1 MASSTTTATEELEG
15 LRAAVHEAQRRV
27 TEAEAAALQGR
38 RRLER
43 ARGPLLAY
51 FEQLG
56 AGEIEADPEEE
67 RGLRAAV
74 TEAQSHVSTR
84 PVLVDGATV
93 DFTPVDD
100 EAEARLE
107 GARRALEDRQNELYA
122 YAGENVGALLDA
134 RVPNS
139 LAVAARL
146 REALEALVAVDGEW
160 SREIGAYR
168 GLLALRSS
176 PRRFLDARTLSGRRS
191 GSGTMRCATTRA
203 RSCRCRA
210 RSCPDLTTR
219 RERGFDGAGAGVE
232 S

>member
-1 MASSTTTATEELEG
+1 MASSTTTATEQLEQH
-15 LRAAVHEAQRRV
+15 RAAVHEAQRRV

-67 RGLRAAV
+67 RRLRAAV
-74 TEAQSHVSTR
+74 AEAQSHVSTR
-84 PVLVDGATV
+84 PVLADGRTV

-107 GARRALEDRQNELYA
+107 GARRALEDRRSELYVF
-122 YAGENVGALLDA
+122 AGERLGDLLA
-134 RVPNS
+134 ERVPGS

-146 REALEALVAVDGEW
+146 REALEALVAADGAW
-160 SREIGAYR
+160 SREIAGYR
-168 GLLALRSS
+168 GLASLAGRDELGAEL
-176 PRRFLDARTLSGRRS
+176 PRRTDEQRQALAQWDDQLRDDPGALVPVPRS
-191 GSGTMRCATTRA
+191 LLPE
-203 RSCRCRA
+203 
-210 RSCPDLTTR
+210 PDD
-219 RERGFDGAGAGVE
+219 EA
-232 S
+232 